1 MIDEV
6 KEVQLFDL
14 KSDIGETTNVAREN
28 AEIVKRLMKLIESAR
43 EELGD
48 CDRIGKGARF
58 FDPEPKRP
66 DIGRYNA
73 WLAKYRQ

>member
-14 KSDIGETTNVAREN
+14 KNDISETTNVAEKHPD
-28 AEIVKRLMKLIESAR
+28 IVKRLMNLIENAR

-48 CDRIGKGARF
+48 CDRIGKGSRF

-66 DIGRYNA
+66 DIKKYNS
-73 WLAKYRQ
+73 WLAKYRK